1 MIVIKISV
9 QANLFGAWVTPKW
22 KAMWLPAMHAEMAWL
37 RAFDVR
43 EAHRTMFRSASVCVV
58 ALCLLAACT
67 IPTHT
72 APLQPEIATGFTRK
86 TDVVTQKFAVA
97 AANPLATQAGFDILK
112 AGGSAV
118 DAAIAVQ
125 MVLGLVEP
133 QSSGIGGG
141 AFLLHS
147 AVGEGTHAALKVQAF
162 DGRETA
168 PAAATE
174 DMLLNSDGKP
184 LAFHAA
190 VVGGRSVG
198 TPGVLRMLA
207 QAHAQH
213 GKLPWANLFQSAI
226 TLANQGFA
234 ISPRLHAQLK
244 ADAYLRL
251 DPIARN
257 YFYQSNGEPH
267 PIGHVLRNP
276 ELAAVLKRIALEG
289 VQAFYSGDIAEAL
302 VQKVHQHPSNP
313 GRLALSDLT
322 NYQAKE
328 RTPVCFDYAAASRV
342 FRVCGFPPPS
352 SGAIAIGQILG
363 MLQHTPA
370 SLMSS
375 PADLADG
382 APDPRWLHLYTE
394 ASRLAFADRAQ
405 YVADPDFTPAPSGEW
420 QSLLAPAY
428 LRERA
433 KLIRP
438 TAMSQALPG
447 VPMQAQLSSFA
458 PMLDQLEYGTSHISI
473 VDGQG
478 NALAMT
484 TTIED
489 AFGSRQMVKGFL
501 LNNELTDFSFAPRD
515 TQGRMVANRVQP
527 NKRPRSSMSPILV
540 FDKTTGQLVMS
551 VGSPGGTMIIHFTA
565 KTLVGVLNWGLSPQQ
580 AISLPNFG
588 SVGGPLILEGGR
600 FAPATLAALR
610 DRGHEVREQ
619 SLTSGLQ
626 AVVKQ
631 NRNGQTVWVSGADP
645 RREGEVMGE

>member
-1 MIVIKISV
+1 MIR
-9 QANLFGAWVTPKW
+9 QP
-22 KAMWLPAMHAEMAWL
+22 
-37 RAFDVR
+37 
-43 EAHRTMFRSASVCVV
+43 RTLVFA
-58 ALCLLAACT
+58 LLAALGACAT
-67 IPTHT
+67 QPNNSST
-72 APLQPEIATGFTRK
+72 PLQPEIATGFTRK
-86 TDVVTQKFAVA
+86 ADVVTQKFAVA
-97 AANPLATQAGFDILK
+97 AANPLATQAGFDVLK

-147 AVGEGTHAALKVQAF
+147 AGGEAANKVQAF

-174 DMLLNSDGKP
+174 DMLLNADGKP

-213 GKLPWANLFQSAI
+213 GKLPWAKLFEPAI
-226 TLANQGFA
+226 ALASQGFA

-251 DPIARN
+251 DPTARA
-257 YFYQSNGEPH
+257 YFYQANGEPH
-267 PIGHVLRNP
+267 VVGHVLHNP
-276 ELAAVLKRIALEG
+276 ELAAVLQRIAKEG
-289 VQAFYSGDIAEAL
+289 VQAFYSGEVAEAVVRK
-302 VQKVHQHPSNP
+302 VQQHPSNP
-313 GRLALSDLT
+313 GRLALSDLA

-328 RTPVCFDYAAASRV
+328 RTPVCFDHAAASRV
-342 FRVCGFPPPS
+342 YRVCGFPPPS

-363 MLQHTPA
+363 MLQLTPA
-370 SLMSS
+370 SLMTS
-375 PADLADG
+375 PTEAVDG
-382 APDPRWLHLYTE
+382 TPDPRWLHLYTE

-405 YVADPDFTPAPSGEW
+405 YVADPDFAPAPSGEW

-438 TAMSQALPG
+438 TSMPQALPG
-447 VPMQAQLSSFA
+447 VPVHAQRSSFA
-458 PMLDQLEYGTSHISI
+458 PMAEQPEYGTSHISI

-489 AFGSRQMVKGFL
+489 AFGARQMVKGFL

-515 TQGRMVANRVQP
+515 AQGRLVANRVQP
-527 NKRPRSSMSPILV
+527 NKRPRSSMSPTLV
-540 FDKTTGQLVMS
+540 FDKATGQFVMS
-551 VGSPGGTMIIHFTA
+551 VGSPGGAMIIHFTA
-565 KTLVGVLNWGLSPQQ
+565 KTLYGVLNWGMSPQQ
-580 AISLPNFG
+580 AIALPNFG
-588 SVGGPLILEGGR
+588 SVGGPLVIEGGR

-610 DRGHEVREQ
+610 ERGHEVKELA
-619 SLTSGLQ
+619 LTSGLQ

-631 NRNGQTVWVSGADP
+631 NKNGQTVWVSGADP

>member
-1 MIVIKISV
+1 VIHQSTK
-9 QANLFGAWVTPKW
+9 
-22 KAMWLPAMHAEMAWL
+22 
-37 RAFDVR
+37 
-43 EAHRTMFRSASVCVV
+43 V
-58 ALCLLAACT
+58 ALALLALLGACT
-67 IPTHT
+67 TQFNNST
-72 APLQPEIATGFTRK
+72 PLQPEIATGFTRK
-86 TDVVTQKFAVA
+86 ADVVTHKFAVA
-97 AANPLATQAGFDILK
+97 AANPLATQAGFDVLK
-112 AGGSAV
+112 AGGTAV

-147 AVGEGTHAALKVQAF
+147 AAGEGVQAANVQAF

-174 DMLLNSDGKP
+174 EMLLNADGKP

-213 GKLPWANLFQSAI
+213 GKLPWAKLFEPAM
-226 TLANQGFA
+226 TLAAQGFA
-234 ISPRLHAQLK
+234 ISPRLYAQLR
-244 ADAYLRL
+244 ADPYLRL
-251 DPIARN
+251 DPTARA
-257 YFYQSNGEPH
+257 YFYQANGEPH
-267 PIGHVLRNP
+267 EVGHVLRNP
-276 ELAAVLKRIALEG
+276 ELAAVLQRIATEG
-289 VQAFYSGDIAEAL
+289 VQAFYRGEVAEAVVRK
-302 VQKVHQHPSNP
+302 VQQHPSNP
-313 GRLALSDLT
+313 GRLTVSDLA

-328 RTPVCFDYAAASRV
+328 RTPLCFDHAALSRV
-342 FRVCGFPPPS
+342 YRVCGFPPPS

-363 MLQHTPA
+363 VLQHTPA
-370 SLMSS
+370 SLMS
-375 PADLADG
+375 PPTDTVDG
-382 APDPRWLHLYTE
+382 TPDPRWLHLYTE
-394 ASRLAFADRAQ
+394 ASRLAFADRAL
-405 YVADPDFTPAPSGEW
+405 YVADPDFAPAPSGQW

-438 TAMSQALPG
+438 TAMSHVMPG
-447 VPMQAQLSSFA
+447 VPVRAQLSSVA
-458 PMLDQLEYGTSHISI
+458 PMLEQPEYGTSHMSI
-473 VDGQG
+473 VDGYG

-515 TQGRMVANRVQP
+515 TQGRIVANRVQP
-527 NKRPRSSMSPILV
+527 NKRPRSSMSPTLV
-540 FDKTTGQLVMS
+540 FDKATGQLVMS
-551 VGSPGGTMIIHFTA
+551 VGSPGGAMIIHFTA
-565 KTLVGVLNWGLSPQQ
+565 KTLYGVLNWGLSPQQ
-580 AISLPNFG
+580 AIALPNFG
-588 SVGGPLILEGGR
+588 SVGGPLVLEGGR

-610 DRGHEVREQ
+610 ERGHEVKELA
-619 SLTSGLQ
+619 LTSGLQ
-626 AVVKQ
+626 AVLQQKKHSQ
-631 NRNGQTVWVSGADP
+631 SVWVSGADP

>member
-1 MIVIKISV
+1 MKNAAVVRASALLDVSAFKCSRGMV
-9 QANLFGAWVTPKW
+9 LVSALWLVACSTPSS
-22 KAMWLPAMHAEMAWL
+22 
-37 RAFDVR
+37 
-43 EAHRTMFRSASVCVV
+43 TN
-58 ALCLLAACT
+58 
-67 IPTHT
+67 T

-86 TDVVTQKFAVA
+86 ADVVTQKFAVA
-97 AANPLATQAGFDILK
+97 AANPLATQAGFDVLK

-147 AVGEGTHAALKVQAF
+147 AVGEGDKPNKVQAF

-174 DMLLNSDGKP
+174 DLLLNAEGKP
-184 LAFHAA
+184 LAFHSA

-213 GKLPWANLFQSAI
+213 GKLPWSKLFEPAINLAS
-226 TLANQGFA
+226 QGFA

-251 DPIARN
+251 DPTARA
-257 YFYQSNGEPH
+257 YFFQANGEPH

-276 ELAAVLKRIALEG
+276 ELAAVLQRIATEG
-289 VQAFYSGDIAEAL
+289 VQAFYTGEVAEAVVRK
-302 VQKVHQHPSNP
+302 VQQHPSNP
-313 GRLALSDLT
+313 GRLALSDLAS
-322 NYQAKE
+322 YQAKE
-328 RTPVCFDYAAASRV
+328 RTPLCFDHAALSRV
-342 FRVCGFPPPS
+342 YRVCGFPPPS
-352 SGAIAIGQILG
+352 SGAMAIGQILG
-363 MLQHTPA
+363 LLQHTPA
-370 SLMSS
+370 SLMTS
-375 PADLADG
+375 PLEMVDNT
-382 APDPRWLHLYTE
+382 PDPRWLHLYTE

-405 YVADPDFTPAPSGEW
+405 YVADPDFAPAPSGEW

-438 TAMSQALPG
+438 NAMPQALPG
-447 VPMQAQLSSFA
+447 VPVHAQRSSFA
-458 PMLDQLEYGTSHISI
+458 PMVDQPEYGTSHISI

-489 AFGSRQMVKGFL
+489 AFGARQMVKGFL

-515 TQGRMVANRVQP
+515 AQGRLVANRVQP
-527 NKRPRSSMSPILV
+527 NKRPRSSMSPTLV

-551 VGSPGGTMIIHFTA
+551 VGSPGGAMIIHFTA
-565 KTLVGVLNWGLSPQQ
+565 KTLYGVLNWGMSPQQ
-580 AISLPNFG
+580 AIALPNFG
-588 SVGGPLILEGGR
+588 SVGGPLVLEGGR

-610 DRGHEVREQ
+610 ERGHEVREQ
-619 SLTSGLQ
+619 ALTSGLQ

-631 NRNGQTVWVSGADP
+631 NKNDKNVWVSGADP
-645 RREGEVMGE
+645 RREGEVKGE

>member
-1 MIVIKISV
+1 MRT
-9 QANLFGAWVTPKW
+9 QD
-22 KAMWLPAMHAEMAWL
+22 
-37 RAFDVR
+37 DVSWQR
-43 EAHRTMFRSASVCVV
+43 LGVLAAVL
-58 ALCLLAACT
+58 ALLAACAV
-67 IPTHT
+67 PPNGWAPSVVSG
-72 APLQPEIATGFTRK
+72 APLQPEMATGFTRK
-86 TDVVTQKFAVA
+86 ADVVTQKFAVA
-97 AANPLATQAGFDILK
+97 AAHPLATQAGFDVLK

-133 QSSGIGGG
+133 QSSGLGGG

-147 AVGEGTHAALKVQAF
+147 MAGEGAQSNVKVQAF

-174 DMLLNSDGKP
+174 DLLLNADGQP
-184 LAFHAA
+184 LAFHTA

-198 TPGVLRMLA
+198 APGVLRMLA

-213 GKLPWANLFQSAI
+213 GKLPWASLFAPAI
-226 TLANQGFA
+226 ALAHQGFA
-234 ISPRLHAQLK
+234 MSPRLHAQLK

-251 DPIARN
+251 DPAARA
-257 YFYQSNGEPH
+257 YFYQASGEPH
-267 PIGHVLRNP
+267 AIGHVLRNP
-276 ELAAVLKRIALEG
+276 ELAAVLQRIAVEG
-289 VQAFYSGDIAEAL
+289 VQAFYQGEVAEAVVRK
-302 VQKVHQHPSNP
+302 VQQHPSNP
-313 GRLALSDLT
+313 GRLALSDLA

-328 RTPVCFDYAAASRV
+328 RTPVCFDHAAVSRV
-342 FRVCGFPPPS
+342 YRVCGFPPPS

-375 PADLADG
+375 PTETADG
-382 APDPRWLHLYTE
+382 TPDPRWLHLYTE
-394 ASRLAFADRAQ
+394 ASRLAFADRAL
-405 YVADPDFTPAPSGEW
+405 YVADPDFVPAPSGEW

-438 TAMSQALPG
+438 TAMPQALPG
-447 VPMQAQLSSFA
+447 TPVRAQRSSFA
-458 PMLDQLEYGTSHISI
+458 PMAAQPEFGTSHISI
-473 VDGQG
+473 VDGWG

-501 LNNELTDFSFAPRD
+501 LNNELTDFSFVPRD
-515 TQGRMVANRVQP
+515 AQGRAVANRVQA
-527 NKRPRSSMSPILV
+527 NKRPRSSMSPTLV
-540 FDKTTGQLVMS
+540 FDKATGQLVMS
-551 VGSPGGTMIIHFTA
+551 VGSPGGAMIIHFTS

-580 AISLPNFG
+580 AIALPNFG
-588 SVGGPLILEGGR
+588 SVGGPLVLEAGR

-610 DRGHEVREQ
+610 ERGHEVREQ
-619 SLTSGLQ
+619 ALTSGLQ

-631 NRNGQTVWVSGADP
+631 NKHGQMLWVSGADP

>member
-1 MIVIKISV
+1 MDA
-9 QANLFGAWVTPKW
+9 QNN
-22 KAMWLPAMHAEMAWL
+22 
-37 RAFDVR
+37 VR
-43 EAHRTMFRSASVCVV
+43 LKRVGVLAVV
-58 ALCLLAACT
+58 LALLAACAVPPGGLT
-67 IPTHT
+67 SPTT
-72 APLQPEIATGFTRK
+72 VSGAPLQPEIATGFTRK
-86 TDVVTQKFAVA
+86 ADVVTQTFAVA
-97 AANPLATQAGFDILK
+97 AANPLATQAGFEMLK

-147 AVGEGTHAALKVQAF
+147 TATQGGRAKVQAF

-174 DMLLNSDGKP
+174 DMLLHADGKP
-184 LAFHAA
+184 LVFHDA

-213 GKLPWANLFQSAI
+213 GKLPWTKLFEPAI
-226 TLANQGFA
+226 ALATQGFA

-251 DPIARN
+251 DASARA
-257 YFYQSNGEPH
+257 YFYQANGEPH
-267 PIGHVLRNP
+267 AIGHVLRNP
-276 ELAAVLKRIALEG
+276 ELAAVLQRIATEG
-289 VQAFYSGDIAEAL
+289 VQAFYSGEVAEAVVRK
-302 VQKVHQHPSNP
+302 VQQHPSNP
-313 GRLALSDLT
+313 GRLALSDLA

-328 RTPVCFDYAAASRV
+328 RTPVCFDHAAASRV
-342 FRVCGFPPPS
+342 YRVCGFPPPS

-375 PADLADG
+375 PTEVVDG
-382 APDPRWLHLYTE
+382 TPDPRWLHLYTE
-394 ASRLAFADRAQ
+394 ASRLAFADRAL
-405 YVADPDFTPAPSGEW
+405 YVADPDFAPAPSGEW

-438 TAMSQALPG
+438 TAMPQALPG
-447 VPMQAQLSSFA
+447 VPVHAQRSSFA
-458 PMLDQLEYGTSHISI
+458 PMAEQPEYGTSHISI

-515 TQGRMVANRVQP
+515 AQGRLVANRVQP
-527 NKRPRSSMSPILV
+527 NKRPRSSMSPTLV
-540 FDKTTGQLVMS
+540 FDKATGQLVMS
-551 VGSPGGTMIIHFTA
+551 VGSPGGAMIIHFTA

-580 AISLPNFG
+580 AIALPNFG
-588 SVGGPLILEGGR
+588 SVGGPLVLESGR

-610 DRGHEVREQ
+610 ERGHAVREQ
-619 SLTSGLQ
+619 ALTSGLQ

-631 NRNGQTVWVSGADP
+631 NKHGQTVWISGADP

>member
-1 MIVIKISV
+1 MIGKPRHRSSAAAAQTRIGLLRNARRRASLGLLV
-9 QANLFGAWVTPKW
+9 LLLGAC
-22 KAMWLPAMHAEMAWL
+22 
-37 RAFDVR
+37 
-43 EAHRTMFRSASVCVV
+43 ASPS
-58 ALCLLAACT
+58 LT
-67 IPTHT
+67 SH

-86 TDVVTQKFAVA
+86 ADVVTRKFAVA

-147 AVGEGTHAALKVQAF
+147 TTAKSAHTMPTLQAF

-174 DMLLNSDGKP
+174 DLLLNVDGKP
-184 LAFHAA
+184 LVFHSA

-213 GKLPWANLFQSAI
+213 GKLPWAQLFEPAI
-226 TLANQGFA
+226 RLASQGFA
-234 ISPRLHAQLK
+234 IGPRLHAQLK
-244 ADAYLRL
+244 VDAFLRL
-251 DPIARN
+251 DPTART
-257 YFYQSNGEPH
+257 YFYQANGEPYAV
-267 PIGHVLRNP
+267 GHVLRNP
-276 ELAAVLKRIALEG
+276 ELAAVLQRIATEG
-289 VQAFYSGDIAEAL
+289 VQAFYSGEVAEAVVRK
-302 VQKVHQHPSNP
+302 VQQHPTNP
-313 GRLALSDLT
+313 GRLALSDLA
-322 NYQAKE
+322 NYQTKE
-328 RTPVCFDYAAASRV
+328 RTPVCFDHVALSRIY
-342 FRVCGFPPPS
+342 RVCGFPPPS

-370 SLMSS
+370 SLMTS
-375 PADLADG
+375 PLERVDG
-382 APDPRWLHLYTE
+382 TPDPRWLHLYSE

-405 YVADPDFTPAPSGEW
+405 YVADPDFVNGPGGEW

-438 TAMSQALPG
+438 TAMPQALPG
-447 VPMQAQLSSFA
+447 VPVRAQRSSFA
-458 PMLDQLEYGTSHISI
+458 PMAEQPEYGTSHISI

-515 TQGRMVANRVQP
+515 AQGRAVANRVQA
-527 NKRPRSSMSPILV
+527 NKRPRSSMSPTLV
-540 FDKTTGQLVMS
+540 FDKATGQLVMS
-551 VGSPGGTMIIHFTA
+551 VGSPGGAMIIHFTA
-565 KTLVGVLNWGLSPQQ
+565 KTVYGVLNWGLSPQQ
-580 AISLPNFG
+580 AIALPNFG
-588 SVGGPLILEGGR
+588 NVGRPLVLEGGR
-600 FAPATLAALR
+600 FAPAALAALR
-610 DRGHEVREQ
+610 ERGREVREQ
-619 SLTSGLQ
+619 ALTSGLQ

-631 NRNGQTVWVSGADP
+631 NKNEQTLWVSGADP

>member
-1 MIVIKISV
+1 M
-9 QANLFGAWVTPKW
+9 PK
-22 KAMWLPAMHAEMAWL
+22 L
-37 RAFDVR
+37 RAQNVI
-43 EAHRTMFRSASVCVV
+43 
-58 ALCLLAACT
+58 ALGLCAVLGGCMLPPSTAVL
-67 IPTHT
+67 
-72 APLQPEIATGFTRK
+72 APLQPEIASGFSPK
-86 TDVVTQKFAVA
+86 PDVVTRKFAVA
-97 AANPLATQAGFDILK
+97 AANPLATTAGFDVLK

-141 AFLLHS
+141 AFLIHS
-147 AVGEGTHAALKVQAF
+147 TAGEGAHAAPKLQAF

-174 DMLLNSDGKP
+174 DLLLNADGKP

-213 GKLPWANLFQSAI
+213 GKLAWARLFEPAI
-226 TLANQGFA
+226 SLARQGFA
-234 ISPRLHAQLK
+234 ISPRLHAQLQ
-244 ADAYLRL
+244 ADAFLRL
-251 DPIARN
+251 DPTARA
-257 YFYQSNGEPH
+257 YFYQANGEPH
-267 PIGHVLRNP
+267 AIGHVLRNP
-276 ELAAVLKRIALEG
+276 ELAAVLERIALEG
-289 VQAFYSGDIAEAL
+289 VQAFYSGDVAEAVVRK
-302 VQKVHQHPSNP
+302 VQQHPSNP
-313 GRLALSDLT
+313 GRLALSDLA
-322 NYQAKE
+322 NYQAQE
-328 RTPVCFDYAAASRV
+328 RTPLCFDHAALSRV
-342 FRVCGFPPPS
+342 YRVCGFPPPS
-352 SGAIAIGQILG
+352 SGAIAMGQILG

-370 SLMSS
+370 SLMAS
-375 PADLADG
+375 PADTVDG

-405 YVADPDFTPAPSGEW
+405 YVADPDFVSGPGGEW

-438 TAMSQALPG
+438 TAMLQVSPG
-447 VPMQAQLSSFA
+447 VPVRAQGSSFA
-458 PMLDQLEYGTSHISI
+458 PMAEQAEFGTSHISI

-501 LNNELTDFSFAPRD
+501 LNNELTDFSFVSRD
-515 TQGRMVANRVQP
+515 PQGRAVANRVQP
-527 NKRPRSSMSPILV
+527 NKRPRSSMSPTLV
-540 FDKTTGQLVMS
+540 FDKTTGQLLMS
-551 VGSPGGTMIIHFTA
+551 VGSPGGAMIIHFTA
-565 KTLVGVLNWGLSPQQ
+565 KTLYGVLNWGLSPQQ
-580 AISLPNFG
+580 AIALPNFG
-588 SVGGPLILEGGR
+588 TVGGPLVLEGGR
-600 FAPATLAALR
+600 FTPTFVAALR
-610 DRGHEVREQ
+610 ERGHEVREQ
-619 SLTSGLQ
+619 ALTSGLQ

-631 NRNGQTVWVSGADP
+631 HQNGQAAWVSGADP
-645 RREGEVMGE
+645 RREGLVLGE